1 MKWDVDLYQHQHSF
15 VWEYGASL
23 IDLLDAQPGE
33 RILDVGCGSGEL
45 TNEISERGVI
55 GIGLDADSSM
65 VERAKLMFPGTTFFQ
80 ADVRNFELEDG
91 PVDAIFSNAA
101 LHWVKDADSAVCAMA
116 RALKP
121 GGRFVVEFGGKGNV
135 GRIVDASLQV
145 LGRPDEDNPWYFP
158 GIAEYATL
166 LEKYGIEVVSAA
178 LFERS
183 TLLAEGEQGMRN
195 WLRMFGGGLFK
206 GIPDDRIDQAIDL
219 IVEKLQP
226 ELYDGERWTAD
237 YRRLRIVGRKVEC

>member
-1 MKWDVDLYQHQHSF
+1 MKWDVDLYQNQHSF

-23 IDLLDAQPGE
+23 IDLLDPQPGE

-45 TNEISERGVI
+45 TNEISKRGAI

-65 VERAKLMFPGTTFFQ
+65 VERAKKLFTGTTFLQ
-80 ADVRNFELEDG
+80 ADLRNFELEDG

-101 LHWVKDADSAVCAMA
+101 LHWVKDADSAVDAMA

-121 GGRFVVEFGGKGNV
+121 GGRFVVEFGGKGHV

-145 LGRPDEDNPWYFP
+145 LGRPNEDSPWYFP

-166 LEKYGIEVVSAA
+166 LENNGIEVVSAA
-178 LFERS
+178 LFERP
-183 TLLAEGEQGMRN
+183 TLLEEGEKGMSN
-195 WLRMFGGGLFK
+195 WLRMFGEGLFK
-206 GIPDDRIDQAIDL
+206 GIPEDMVDKAVDE
-219 IVEKLQP
+219 IVAKLQP
-226 ELYDGERWTAD
+226 ELYDGERWIAD
-237 YRRLRIVGRKVEC
+237 YRRLRIVGRKLES